1 MKRLELMMAQF
12 CKTRKKEMGD
22 PRALLKDSIIS
33 GKCHKMD
40 VKKQP
45 IKQINGLPETFSES
59 QSEAVVMA
67 LQEPL
72 SIIWGPPGCGKT
84 LVVSAIVANWIN
96 TSEELPRILVCAP
109 SNTAADFIAERLY

>member
-1 MKRLELMMAQF
+1 MAQF
-12 CKTRKKEMGD
+12 CKTGKKYKVD
-22 PRALLKDSIIS
+22 PRDLLKDSIIS

-40 VKKQP
+40 VKMLP
-45 IKQINGLPETFSES
+45 IKQVDGLPETFSES

-84 LVVSAIVANWIN
+84 LVVCAIVANWIN
-96 TSEELPRILVCAP
+96 NFEEIPRILVCAP

>member
-1 MKRLELMMAQF
+1 MSMKKLELMMAQF

-40 VKKQP
+40 AKKQP
-45 IKQINGLPETFSES
+45 IKEINGLPETFSES

-84 LVVSAIVANWIN
+84 LVVSAIVANWI
-96 TSEELPRILVCAP
+96 L
-109 SNTAADFIAERLY
+109 